1 MYFVSIF
8 IHLSHISHTYLIYP
22 INIHVY
28 TYYIG
33 AGLAGYKMAR
43 RTKDLKEFKF
53 EKHSSDQ
60 RLSVIIMISG
70 MC

>member
-1 MYFVSIF
+1 MYSI
-8 IHLSHISHTYLIYP
+8 HI
-22 INIHVY
+22 Y
-28 TYYIG
+28 TYIG

-70 MC
+70 M

>member
-1 MYFVSIF
+1 
-8 IHLSHISHTYLIYP
+8 
-22 INIHVY
+22 
-28 TYYIG
+28 
-33 AGLAGYKMAR
+33 MAR

-70 MC
+70 MYVYTHHTIYCVYVFNAYYIHAHTHIYIRTYTIT